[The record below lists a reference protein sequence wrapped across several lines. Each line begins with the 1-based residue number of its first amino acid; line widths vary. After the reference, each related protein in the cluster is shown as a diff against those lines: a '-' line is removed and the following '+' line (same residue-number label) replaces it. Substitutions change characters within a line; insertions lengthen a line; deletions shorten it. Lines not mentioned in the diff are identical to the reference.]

1 MLPCVENITLAYLM
15 LNTLRQRR
23 IVIEN
28 VPRVKHNHMIRLDIL
43 KTSNEN
49 NETLKKRPLA
59 KRFIDIKRLNKNN
72 SLVVGL

>member
-1 MLPCVENITLAYLM
+1 
-15 LNTLRQRR
+15 
-23 IVIEN
+23 
-28 VPRVKHNHMIRLDIL
+28 MIKLDKL
-43 KTSNEN
+43 KTGNEN

>member
-1 MLPCVENITLAYLM
+1 MLAYLM

-28 VPRVKHNHMIRLDIL
+28 VPRVKHNHMIRLDKL
-43 KTSNEN
+43 KTGNEN